1 MTMAKVQQGAAEPA
15 MSPRLAVIGG
25 GWAGCAAAIAG
36 VDAGL
41 DVTLFEMSA
50 QLGGRARRV
59 EADARGLDNGQHIL
73 IGAYTDTL
81 RLMKQVGVRTTLS
94 LLRGPLRLVYAD
106 GTGLHL
112 EPGHPALALVKG
124 ILRYPGWTWPE
135 RLSLLRAAAGWA
147 VRGYRCAPHL
157 TVAELC
163 SNLQPRVRT
172 ELIDPL
178 CVAALNTPAHLASA
192 SVFLRVLKDAL
203 LSGAGSSDLLLPRT
217 DLSALFPDP
226 ARLWLTQAGATVRCA
241 HRVQR
246 LTQDAPAHDGPR
258 WRVDEEPF
266 DAVVLACS
274 PTEAAR
280 LVDAQAP
287 DWAATARALPFE
299 PIVTVYAQAVGA
311 ELPVPMMP
319 MRSGESA
326 PAQFVFD
333 HGHLSSRSG
342 LLAFVVS
349 GASDWVARGA
359 DATQAAV
366 LHQAQ
371 RELARYLP
379 TALQG
384 VRTIVEKR
392 ATFLCT
398 PGLQRPA
405 PRLARGL
412 HAAGDFIAGPYPAT
426 LEGAVRSGLAAVTQ
440 VMQELAARPR

>member
-1 MTMAKVQQGAAEPA
+1 MTSGNARQDVAGPA
-15 MSPRLAVIGG
+15 GSPRLAVIGG

-41 DVTLFEMSA
+41 DVSLFEMSA

-59 EADARGLDNGQHIL
+59 EADGRALDNGQHIL

-112 EPGHPALALVKG
+112 EPGHPALALLKG

-135 RLSLLRAAAGWA
+135 RLSLVRAATGWA
-147 VRGYRCAPHL
+147 LRGYRCAPHL

-163 SNLQPRVRT
+163 APLAPRVRA
-172 ELIDPL
+172 ELIEPL
-178 CVAALNTPAHLASA
+178 CVAALNTPAHQASA

-203 LSGAGSSDLLLPRT
+203 LSGPGSSDLLLPRA

-226 ARLWLTQAGATVRCA
+226 ARTWLIEAGATVHCA

-246 LTQDAPAHDGPR
+246 IALDEQGPVGTR
-258 WRVDEEPF
+258 WLVDDQPF

-280 LVDAQAP
+280 LADSVAP
-287 DWAATARALPFE
+287 DWSATARALPFE
-299 PIVTVYAQAVGA
+299 PIVTVYAQAAGA

-319 MRSGESA
+319 MRASERD

-333 HGHLSSRSG
+333 HGHLNGRSG

-359 DATQAAV
+359 EATQAAV
-366 LHQAQ
+366 LQQAH

-379 TALQG
+379 TTLQG

-398 PGLQRPA
+398 PGLQRPGS
-405 PRLARGL
+405 RLRHGL

-440 VMQELAARPR
+440 VMQDLARRPR

>member
-1 MTMAKVQQGAAEPA
+1 MTGTHQRSSVAESA

-41 DVTLFEMSA
+41 DVTLFEMSG

-59 EADARGLDNGQHIL
+59 DADARGLDNGQHIL

-112 EPGHPALALVKG
+112 EPGHPALALMKG

-135 RLSLLRAAAGWA
+135 RLSLVRAAAGWA
-147 VRGYRCAPHL
+147 LRGYRCAPHL

-163 SNLQPRVRT
+163 APLRPRVRE

-178 CVAALNTPAHLASA
+178 CVAALNTPAHQASA

-203 LSGAGSSDLLLPRT
+203 LSGPGSSDLLLPRA

-226 ARLWLTQAGATVRCA
+226 ASQWLSQAGATVRCG

-246 LTQDAPAHDGPR
+246 LERDTQTHDSAR
-258 WRVDEEPF
+258 WQIDGEAY

-280 LVDAQAP
+280 LAEAQAP
-287 DWAATARALPFE
+287 DWATTARALPFE
-299 PIVTVYAQAVGA
+299 PIATVYAQAAGA
-311 ELPVPMMP
+311 ELPVAMMP
-319 MRSGESA
+319 MRASESA

-333 HGHLSSRSG
+333 HGHLNGRSG

-366 LHQAQ
+366 LHQAH

-379 TALQG
+379 TPLQG
-384 VRTIVEKR
+384 VRTIIEKR

-398 PGLQRPA
+398 PGLQRPPA
-405 PRLARGL
+405 RIARGL

-426 LEGAVRSGLAAVTQ
+426 LEGAVRSGLAAVTL
-440 VMQELAARPR
+440 VMQDLATRRR